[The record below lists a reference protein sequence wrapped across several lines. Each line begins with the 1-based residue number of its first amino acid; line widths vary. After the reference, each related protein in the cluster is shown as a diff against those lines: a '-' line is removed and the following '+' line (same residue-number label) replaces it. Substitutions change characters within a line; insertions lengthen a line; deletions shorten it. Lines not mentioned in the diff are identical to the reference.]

1 MNMLIHSC
9 KLMSSWVT
17 ALSQEQ
23 IWRNNHV
30 GLLHSPSLVL
40 LLLTRRPPQNTT
52 TWPWTRTLSKT
63 HPLTRVVGGA
73 SLLETESKIRQSKIS
88 FFAACHLQPAS
99 PSKFCNTSCW
109 KYTPSRIYL
118 VANTR
123 VFHFLKLLNLSSESF
138 SSTGD
143 FTAKA
148 LAFGSSAILPLHFS
162 CQCAHLCRTG
172 REKEKWIEGTMA

>member
-88 FFAACHLQPAS
+88 FFAELVSSGNFGHS
-99 PSKFCNTSCW
+99 HSKGIHSETCVTGRKQDSSRLCMGTYEDQKCEQLELSAICW
-109 KYTPSRIYL
+109 KQRTKGIQ
-118 VANTR
+118 
-123 VFHFLKLLNLSSESF
+123 LKIN
-138 SSTGD
+138 
-143 FTAKA
+143 
-148 LAFGSSAILPLHFS
+148 
-162 CQCAHLCRTG
+162 
-172 REKEKWIEGTMA
+172 